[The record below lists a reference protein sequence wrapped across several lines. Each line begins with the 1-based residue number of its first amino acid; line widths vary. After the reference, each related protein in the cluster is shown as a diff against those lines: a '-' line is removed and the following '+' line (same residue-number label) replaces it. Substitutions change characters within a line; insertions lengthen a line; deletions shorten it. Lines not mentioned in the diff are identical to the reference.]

1 MDQMSFWKKLGL
13 FNPMGSILFDPRGVI
28 VNFEDGNIFYKSQ
41 EFDETMLNFK
51 QFVGIVRSIIP
62 IVEEEKRSFWNTFS
76 TIIYLTMTIFTILI
90 FLPWDQE
97 TVDKI

>member
-1 MDQMSFWKKLGL
+1 
-13 FNPMGSILFDPRGVI
+13 MGSILFDPRGVI

-62 IVEEEKRSFWNTFS
+62 IVEEEKRSF
-76 TIIYLTMTIFTILI
+76 
-90 FLPWDQE
+90 
-97 TVDKI
+97 